1 MKIIIDEFIES
12 LKARQASQNTLA
24 SYERDIMQFSNYF
37 EDQNKKIFDLTSED
51 MQEYINHLIA
61 EGKSNSTISRS
72 TASIKALYRY
82 LVNKKL
88 AEVNITDNV
97 EAPKVDRKE
106 PMILTSAEIEKLLE
120 QPDLSDL
127 KGQRDKTMLEILYAT
142 GIRVTELISLRVE
155 DVNLTNGY
163 IKVKKKNTERHIP
176 LGNLSLKCL
185 KDYMN
190 KVRPL
195 LIRTEDEKTLFINT
209 NGQKMTR
216 QGYWKILKQYKEQA
230 KIDKEITPHTI
241 RHSFAVHMLQNGA
254 ELKTV
259 QELLGHTDV
268 ASTMMYTQMSN
279 LDLKD
284 DYLKAHPRA
293 KIVIKKILQ

>member
-12 LKARQASQNTLA
+12 LKARQASPNTLA
-24 SYERDIMQFSNYF
+24 SYERDVIQFSNYF
-37 EDQNKKIFDLTSED
+37 ESQNKKIFDLTKED

-82 LVNKKL
+82 LISKKL
-88 AEVNITDNV
+88 AEENIAEDI
-97 EAPKVDRKE
+97 EAPKVDRKD
-106 PMILTSAEIEKLLE
+106 PIILNSSEIEKLLE
-120 QPDLSDL
+120 QPDLSEL
-127 KGQRDKTMLEILYAT
+127 KGQRDKAMLEVLYAT

-155 DVNLTNGY
+155 DVSLTNGY
-163 IKVKKKNTERHIP
+163 IKVKKKNSERHIP
-176 LGNLSLKCL
+176 LGNLALKCL
-185 KDYMN
+185 REYMN

-195 LIRTEDEKTLFINT
+195 LIRTEDERTLFINT

-230 KIDKEITPHTI
+230 KIDKDITPHTI
-241 RHSFAVHMLQNGA
+241 RHSFAVHMLESGA
-254 ELKTV
+254 EIKTV

-268 ASTMMYTQMSN
+268 ASTMMYTQFTN
-279 LDLKD
+279 NNID
-284 DYLKAHPRA
+284 DKN
-293 KIVIKKILQ
+293 V

>member
-12 LKARQASQNTLA
+12 LKQRQASQNTLA
-24 SYERDIMQFSNYF
+24 SYKRDLIQFNDYF
-37 EDQNKKIFDLTSED
+37 ESEGKKIFDLTKDD
-51 MQEYINHLIA
+51 MKEYVNHLIA

-72 TASIKALYRY
+72 AASVKSLYRY

-88 AEVNITDNV
+88 AEENIANDI
-97 EAPKVDRKE
+97 ELPKVSRKE
-106 PMILTSAEIEKLLE
+106 PMILTDSEIEKLLE
-120 QPDLSDL
+120 QPDTSEL

-142 GIRVTELISLRVE
+142 GIRVTELISLRLE
-155 DVNLTNGY
+155 DVNLTNGF
-163 IKVKKKNTERHIP
+163 IKVKKKNSERHIP
-176 LGNLSLKCL
+176 LGNLALKCL
-185 KDYMN
+185 KEYID

-195 LIRTEDEKTLFINT
+195 LIRSEEEKTLFINT

-241 RHSFAVHMLQNGA
+241 RHSFAVHMLENGA
-254 ELKTV
+254 EVKTV

-268 ASTMMYTQMSN
+268 ASTMLYTQIAHMGT
-279 LDLKD
+279 KD
-284 DYLKAHPRA
+284 EYMKSHPRA
-293 KIVIKKILQ
+293 EEV

>member
-12 LKARQASQNTLA
+12 LKARQASPNTLA
-24 SYERDIMQFSNYF
+24 SYERDIIQFSNYF
-37 EDQNKKIFDLTSED
+37 EAQNKKIFDLTRDD
-51 MQEYINHLIA
+51 MQDYVNHLIA
-61 EGKSNSTISRS
+61 QGKSNSTISRS

-82 LVNKKL
+82 LVSKKL
-88 AEVNITDNV
+88 AEENIAENI

-120 QPDLSDL
+120 QPDLFEL

-163 IKVKKKNTERHIP
+163 IKVKKKNSERHIP

-185 KDYMN
+185 KDYMS

-195 LIRTEDEKTLFINT
+195 LIRTEEEKTLFINT

-230 KIDKEITPHTI
+230 KIEKDITPHTI
-241 RHSFAVHMLQNGA
+241 RHSFAVHMLQNGT

-268 ASTMMYTQMSN
+268 ASTMMYTQMAN
-279 LDLKD
+279 INPK
-284 DYLKAHPRA
+284 
-293 KIVIKKILQ
+293 Q

>member
-216 QGYWKILKQYKEQA
+216 QGYWKILKQYKDQA

-254 ELKTV
+254 EIKTV

-268 ASTMMYTQMSN
+268 ASTMMYTQMSS

-284 DYLKAHPRA
+284 DYLKNHPRA
-293 KIVIKKILQ
+293 

>member
-12 LKARQASQNTLA
+12 LKARQASQNTIA

-37 EDQNKKIFDLTSED
+37 EDQNKKIFDLTKED
-51 MQEYINHLIA
+51 MQEYINHLISQ
-61 EGKSNSTISRS
+61 GKSNSTISRS
-72 TASIKALYRY
+72 TASIKSLYRY
-82 LVNKKL
+82 LLNKNL
-88 AEVNITDNV
+88 VEENIAESVV
-97 EAPKVDRKE
+97 APKVDRKE
-106 PMILTSAEIEKLLE
+106 PMILTSSEIETLLE
-120 QPDLSDL
+120 QPDLSEL
-127 KGQRDKTMLEILYAT
+127 KGQRDKAMLEILYAT
-142 GIRVTELISLRVE
+142 GIRVTELISLKLE
-155 DVNLTNGY
+155 DINLTNGY
-163 IKVKKKNTERHIP
+163 IKVKKKNSERHIP

-185 KDYMN
+185 KEYIN

-195 LIRTEDEKTLFINT
+195 LIRTEEEKTLFINT

-230 KIDKEITPHTI
+230 KIEKEITPHTI

-254 ELKTV
+254 EIKTV

-293 KIVIKKILQ
+293 NT

>member
-12 LKARQASQNTLA
+12 LKERQASANTLA
-24 SYERDIMQFSNYF
+24 SYERDIVQFDKYF
-37 EDQNKKIFDLTSED
+37 ESKNKKIFDLTKED

-72 TASIKALYRY
+72 TASIKSFYRY

-88 AEVNITDNV
+88 AEVNIADKIEV
-97 EAPKVDRKE
+97 PKVDRKE
-106 PMILTSAEIEKLLE
+106 PLILTEKEIERLLE
-120 QPDLSDL
+120 QPDLSEL

-142 GIRVTELISLRVE
+142 GIRVTELISLRLE

-163 IKVKKKNTERHIP
+163 IRVKKKNSERHIP
-176 LGNLSLKCL
+176 LGNLALKCL
-185 KDYMN
+185 KEYIN

-195 LIRTEDEKTLFINT
+195 LIRTEEEKTLFINT

-230 KIDKEITPHTI
+230 KIDKDITPHTI

-254 ELKTV
+254 EIKTV

-268 ASTMMYTQMSN
+268 ASTMMYTQMAN
-279 LDLKD
+279 MNLKD
-284 DYLKAHPRA
+284 DYFKSHPRA
-293 KIVIKKILQ
+293 

>member
-12 LKARQASQNTLA
+12 LKMRQASQNTLA
-24 SYERDIMQFSNYF
+24 SYERDVTKFYNYF
-37 EDQNKKIFDLTSED
+37 NQKGKKIFELTKDD
-51 MQEYINHLIA
+51 MQEYVNYLIS

-82 LVNKKL
+82 LISRGI
-88 AEVNITDNV
+88 AEENIADSV

-106 PMILTSAEIEKLLE
+106 PMILTESEIELLLE
-120 QPDLSDL
+120 QPDLSEL
-127 KGQRDKTMLEILYAT
+127 KGQRDKTMLEVLYAT
-142 GIRVTELISLRVE
+142 GIRVTELVSLRIE
-155 DVNLTNGY
+155 DVNMTNGY
-163 IKVKKKNTERHIP
+163 IKVKKKNNERHIP
-176 LGNLSLKCL
+176 LGAHCFRCL
-185 KDYMN
+185 KEYIN

-195 LIRTEDEKTLFINT
+195 LIRTEEEKTLFINT

-254 ELKTV
+254 DLKRV

-268 ASTMMYTQMSN
+268 ASTMMYTQFTN
-279 LDLKD
+279 ENENGTNETL
-284 DYLKAHPRA
+284 
-293 KIVIKKILQ
+293 

>member
-254 ELKTV
+254 EIKTV

-268 ASTMMYTQMSN
+268 ASTMMYTQMSS

-284 DYLKAHPRA
+284 DYLKNHPRA
-293 KIVIKKILQ
+293 